1 MVSTLVEG
9 LGVGLGVIIVAF
21 GIYVLALRSSHH
33 YTSTLTCPKCKS
45 AFEYKWVPLASFTS
59 VRLGTSRYL
68 QCPVCHE
75 WSTFNIIATRNKGD
89 AQVQPYAQ
97 LDNLTVKT

>member
-1 MVSTLVEG
+1 MISALVEG
-9 LGVGLGVIIVAF
+9 LGIGLGVIIVVFA
-21 GIYVLALRSSHH
+21 IYVLALRSSHH

-45 AFEYKWVPLASFTS
+45 TFEYKWIPLTSFTS

-75 WSTFNIIATRNKGD
+75 WSTFNITATRNKGN
-89 AQVQPYAQ
+89 AQVRSYSK
-97 LDNLTVKT
+97 LG